1 MKNARRRDLL
11 QLAVAAGAFAF
22 APRRARAQSYPAKP
36 LRWIVGFPPGGG
48 ADIISR
54 IVAPWLSE
62 RLGQPV
68 IVENKPGASTNI
80 SIQAVVNSPADGY
93 TLLFIAA
100 SAAVNATLF
109 DKLPFSLVRDIAPV
123 SGLIDFPLVLVAN
136 PALPATS
143 IAELIVHAK
152 ANPGKI
158 SLASFGTGTTSHVAG
173 ELFKMMAGIEMVHV
187 PYRGGAPMI
196 ADLLAGQVQVG
207 IDVMTTALPQIRS
220 GALRALAVG
229 GKRRFPGL
237 PDVPTVG
244 ETIAGYEANSWCGV
258 GVPRGT
264 PDAIIERL
272 NREINA
278 GLADPTLQ
286 ARLANVATTPI
297 FFTPE
302 EFGAYVAAEIEKW
315 GKVVRMAGVR
325 PE

>member
-1 MKNARRRDLL
+1 MGQA
-11 QLAVAAGAFAF
+11 
-22 APRRARAQSYPAKP
+22 YPAKP

-62 RLGQPV
+62 RLGVPV

-80 SIQAVVNSPADGY
+80 SVQAVVNSPPDGY

-109 DKLPFSLVRDIAPV
+109 DKLPFSLMRDIAPV
-123 SGLIDFPLVLVAN
+123 SGLIDFPLVMVAN
-136 PALPATS
+136 PSLPAKS
-143 IAELIVHAK
+143 VAELIVHAK
-152 ANPGKI
+152 ANPAKV

-173 ELFKMMAGIEMVHV
+173 ELFKIMTGIEMVHV

-196 ADLLAGQVQVG
+196 ADLLAGQVEVG
-207 IDVMTTALPQIRS
+207 IDVMTTALPHIRS
-220 GALRALAVG
+220 GALRALGVG
-229 GKRRFPGL
+229 GKSRFPGL
-237 PDVPTVG
+237 PEVPTIG
-244 ETIAGYEANSWCGV
+244 ETVAGYEANSWCGV
-258 GVPRGT
+258 GVPKDT
-264 PDAIIERL
+264 PNDIIERL

-297 FFTPE
+297 FFSPA
-302 EFGAYVAAEIEKW
+302 EFGAYVAAEIGKW
-315 GKVVRMAGVR
+315 GKVIRMAGVK